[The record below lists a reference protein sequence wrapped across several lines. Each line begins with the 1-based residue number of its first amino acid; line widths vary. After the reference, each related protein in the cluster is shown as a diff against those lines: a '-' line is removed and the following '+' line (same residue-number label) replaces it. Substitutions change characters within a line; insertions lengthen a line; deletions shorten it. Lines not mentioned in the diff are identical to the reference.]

1 MKLNKKL
8 FYEQLKK
15 FSNNKLPIYI
25 SMTTDTNSKY
35 RINLSEDR
43 ITSMK
48 IKFNPNFTLQI
59 LDTSKSGYKK
69 YICKD
74 ISFNLKNENINS
86 DYKLYKFINSLLEKY
101 INEE

>member
-8 FYEQLKK
+8 FYEQLKS
-15 FSNNKLPIYI
+15 FANNKLPIYV
-25 SMTTDTNSKY
+25 SMRIDIKSKY

-48 IKFNPNFTLQI
+48 INFNPNFTLQI
-59 LDTSKSGYKK
+59 LDTSKSGYKQ

-74 ISFNLKNENINS
+74 IFFNLKSENINS
-86 DYKLYKFINSLLEKY
+86 DYQLYKFINSLLEKY

>member
-1 MKLNKKL
+1 MKLNKKD
-8 FYEQLKK
+8 FYAQLKP
-15 FSNNKLPIYI
+15 FASTKLPIYI
-25 SMTTDTNSKY
+25 SMPIDTNSKY

-43 ITSMK
+43 ITTMK

-59 LDTSKSGYKK
+59 LDTSKAGYKK